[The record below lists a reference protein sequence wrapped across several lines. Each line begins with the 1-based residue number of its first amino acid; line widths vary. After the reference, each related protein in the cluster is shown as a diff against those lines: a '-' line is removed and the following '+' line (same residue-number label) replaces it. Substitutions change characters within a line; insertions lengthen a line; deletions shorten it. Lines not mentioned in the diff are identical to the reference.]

1 MQALATALGA
11 VVPTFLL
18 IGVGALADRLL
29 PNLRLDTLTR
39 LSVYVLMPALV
50 FDVLATTE
58 LAFDQAS
65 RLTLAYLL
73 YLVLTGLL
81 ALAAGHGLGGLARRT
96 LVACSL
102 FGNTG
107 NMGLPVTLFAYG
119 AAGLDR
125 AVVIMVAST
134 VMMFAF
140 GPPLLAASGDRWGVR
155 LRQALLLPPIWA
167 ALLGVGA
174 NVAGVGAPLVIERS
188 VGLLGAGAIP
198 LMLLS
203 LGIQVRRSWVW
214 SISGNALRATAVRLV
229 AGPFLAAMAAA
240 TLALPELD
248 RNVLVLSATM
258 PVAVTMFVVAAEV
271 RGDHPSVA
279 RTVVAMTVA
288 SVIAITV
295 ALALL
300 APT

>member
-1 MQALATALGA
+1 MQPLATALGA

-18 IGVGALADRLL
+18 IGIGALADRLL
-29 PNLRLDTLTR
+29 PDLRLDTLTR
-39 LSVYVLMPALV
+39 LSVYVLTPALV
-50 FDVLATTE
+50 FEVLATTD

-65 RLTLAYLL
+65 RLPLAYLL

-81 ALAAGHGLGGLARRT
+81 ALAAGHGFGGLGTRT
-96 LVACSL
+96 LIACSL

-119 AAGLDR
+119 AAGLER
-125 AVVIMVAST
+125 AVVIMVVST

-140 GPPLLAASGDRWGVR
+140 GPPLLAPSGHGWGAR

-174 NVAGVGAPLVIERS
+174 NVAGVGAPLVVERS
-188 VGLLGAGAIP
+188 VGLLGAAAIP
-198 LMLLS
+198 IMLLS

-214 SISGNALRATAVRLV
+214 SISGSAVRATAVRLV
-229 AGPFLAAMAAA
+229 GGPFLAALAAVA
-240 TLALPELD
+240 LALPSLD

-271 RGDHPSVA
+271 RGDYPSVA
-279 RTVVAMTVA
+279 RTVVVMTVV

-295 ALALL
+295 ALAILPP
-300 APT
+300 A

>member
-18 IGVGALADRLL
+18 IGIGALADRLL
-29 PNLRLDTLTR
+29 PDLRLDTLTR
-39 LSVYVLMPALV
+39 ISVYVLMPALV

-73 YLVLTGLL
+73 YLVLTGLI
-81 ALAAGHGLGGLARRT
+81 ALAAGRGLNGLAART
-96 LVACSL
+96 LIACSL

-119 AAGLDR
+119 AAGLER
-125 AVVIMVAST
+125 AVVIMVVST
-134 VMMFAF
+134 VMMFAL
-140 GPPLLAASGDRWGVR
+140 GPPLLAASGDGWGAR
-155 LRQALLLPPIWA
+155 LRQALLLPPVWA

-188 VGLLGAGAIP
+188 VGLLGAAAIP
-198 LMLLS
+198 IMLLS
-203 LGIQVRRSWVW
+203 LGIQVRRSWIW
-214 SISGNALRATAVRLV
+214 SISGSALRATAVRLV
-229 AGPFLAAMAAA
+229 GGPFLAALAAA
-240 TLALPELD
+240 ILALPTLD

-258 PVAVTMFVVAAEV
+258 PVAVTMFVIAAEV
-271 RGDHPSVA
+271 RGDYPSVA

>member
-18 IGVGALADRLL
+18 IGIGALADRLL
-29 PNLRLDTLTR
+29 PDLRLDTLTR
-39 LSVYVLMPALV
+39 LSVYVLTPALV
-50 FDVLATTE
+50 FDVIATTD
-58 LAFDQAS
+58 LAFDEAS
-65 RLTLAYLL
+65 RLTVAYLL

-81 ALAAGHGLGGLARRT
+81 ALAAGRGFGGLGVRT
-96 LVACSL
+96 LIACSL

-119 AAGLDR
+119 SAGLER
-125 AVVIMVAST
+125 AVVIMVVST

-140 GPPLLAASGDRWGVR
+140 GPPLLAASGAGWGTR

-174 NVAGVGAPLVIERS
+174 NVVGVGAPLVVERS
-188 VGLLGAGAIP
+188 VGLLGTAAIP
-198 LMLLS
+198 IMLLS
-203 LGIQVRRSWVW
+203 LGIQVHRSWIW
-214 SISGNALRATAVRLV
+214 SISGSALRATAVRLV
-229 AGPFLAAMAAA
+229 GGPFLAALAAVA
-240 TLALPELD
+240 LALPSLD

-271 RGDHPSVA
+271 RGDAPGVA

-288 SVIAITV
+288 SVVAITL
-295 ALALL
+295 ALAVL
-300 APT
+300 PPG

>member
-18 IGVGALADRLL
+18 IGIGAMADRLL
-29 PNLRLDTLTR
+29 PDLRLDTLTR
-39 LSVYVLMPALV
+39 ISVYVLMPALV

-73 YLVLTGLL
+73 YLVLTGLI
-81 ALAAGHGLGGLARRT
+81 ALAAGRGLNGLAART
-96 LVACSL
+96 LIACSL

-119 AAGLDR
+119 AAGLER
-125 AVVIMVAST
+125 AVVIMVVST
-134 VMMFAF
+134 VMMFAL
-140 GPPLLAASGDRWGVR
+140 GPPLLAASGDGWGAR
-155 LRQALLLPPIWA
+155 LRQALLLPPVWA

-188 VGLLGAGAIP
+188 VGLLGAAAIP
-198 LMLLS
+198 IMLLS
-203 LGIQVRRSWVW
+203 LGIQVRRSWIW
-214 SISGNALRATAVRLV
+214 SISGSALRATAVRLV
-229 AGPFLAAMAAA
+229 GGPFLAALAA
-240 TLALPELD
+240 TILALPTLD

-258 PVAVTMFVVAAEV
+258 PVAVTMFVIAAEV
-271 RGDHPSVA
+271 RGDYPSVA